1 MRFFILGLIVV
12 VLVSCQEKF
21 KKKGTSINLPNYEKL
36 ARLDVALAEPID
48 GDWMKQH
55 LEAGQTF
62 EQYLAKNPVTI
73 SNKRTTIYLQ
83 PIGAFTPL
91 EQKMLDYTA
100 EYVGYFFG
108 LRTIM
113 LEPISAD
120 VIPDQRKR
128 IQFETQQLDASYIIR
143 NVLPD
148 EIPGDGIVIMGLT
161 AQDLYPKPE
170 WNYVFG
176 LASYVQR
183 TAVTSMFR
191 FADPTFS
198 DENYSLCLSRL
209 IKTSTHEIG
218 HMFTIAHCTHASC
231 LMNGSN
237 HIVELDSSPNALCS
251 VCLAKLSW
259 NLEFDNNQ
267 RFEKLISFCTKHQ
280 LKADALLLQKQYNA
294 IK

>member
-1 MRFFILGLIVV
+1 MRFFTLGLMVV
-12 VLVSCQEKF
+12 VLVSCQEQF
-21 KKKGTSINLPNYEKL
+21 KKKGTSINLPNHEKL
-36 ARLDVALAEPID
+36 AKLDVALPEPTD
-48 GDWMKQH
+48 GDWLIHH

-73 SNKRTTIYLQ
+73 SNKRSTIYLQ

-108 LRTIM
+108 LRTVM
-113 LEPISAD
+113 LEPIAAN
-120 VIPDQRKR
+120 VIPDEKKR

-148 EIPGDGIVIMGLT
+148 EIPGDGIIIMGLT

-176 LASYVQR
+176 LASYSQR

-191 FADPTFS
+191 FTDSTFS

-237 HIVELDSSPNALCS
+237 HIV
-251 VCLAKLSW
+251 
-259 NLEFDNNQ
+259 
-267 RFEKLISFCTKHQ
+267 
-280 LKADALLLQKQYNA
+280 
-294 IK
+294 